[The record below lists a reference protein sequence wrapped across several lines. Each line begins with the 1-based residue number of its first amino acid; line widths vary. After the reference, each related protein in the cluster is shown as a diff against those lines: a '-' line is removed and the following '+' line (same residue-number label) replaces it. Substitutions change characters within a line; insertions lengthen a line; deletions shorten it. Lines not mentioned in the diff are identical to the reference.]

1 MNTLFLLSFSFVS
14 YTEQYSVGYRLPLTE
29 INFSFCLYLTNYNA
43 GKLLEALHDLPV

>member
-29 INFSFCLYLTNYNA
+29 INFSFCLYLTSY
-43 GKLLEALHDLPV
+43 KLLEALHDLPV